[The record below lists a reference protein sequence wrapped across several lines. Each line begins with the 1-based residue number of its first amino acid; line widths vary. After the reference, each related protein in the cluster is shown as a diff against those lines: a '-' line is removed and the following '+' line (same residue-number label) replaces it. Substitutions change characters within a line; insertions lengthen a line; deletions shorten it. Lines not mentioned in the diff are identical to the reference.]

1 MPTPYSRRVARF
13 YDVVQAGYDFAV
25 SRDYLR
31 YGMWDETT
39 RTAAESLVNTDRFV
53 AELLRLGPQDTVLDA
68 GCGVGGSAIYFAK
81 TFGARVVGVNISPGQ
96 LERARDKARR
106 AGLEERVSFEQ
117 QDFTATRFADGAF
130 NKLYAVESVY
140 HAESTAGFVA
150 EAYRLLAAGGRI
162 AVVDRF
168 LVRDEMNAAERRLY
182 DRFRAG
188 QVVAGLPAVSE
199 FRRSLE
205 SAGFT
210 NIEFFDR
217 LDAIQK
223 TIAHTHRSCVLSYPI
238 SLAFSALRILPPEL
252 HSHTVGLM
260 AIRRLFL
267 LGVITYGGFAAEK
280 E

>member
-1 MPTPYSRRVARF
+1 
-13 YDVVQAGYDFAV
+13 
-25 SRDYLR
+25 
-31 YGMWDETT
+31 
-39 RTAAESLVNTDRFV
+39 
-53 AELLRLGPQDTVLDA
+53 
-68 GCGVGGSAIYFAK
+68 
-81 TFGARVVGVNISPGQ
+81 
-96 LERARDKARR
+96 
-106 AGLEERVSFEQ
+106 
-117 QDFTATRFADGAF
+117 
-130 NKLYAVESVY
+130 
-140 HAESTAGFVA
+140 
-150 EAYRLLAAGGRI
+150 
-162 AVVDRF
+162 VVDRF
-168 LVRDEMNAAERRLY
+168 LVRDEMNAAEHRLY

-217 LDAIQK
+217 LAAIQK

-238 SLAFSALRILPPEL
+238 SLALSAIRLLPREL

>member
-31 YGMWDETT
+31 YGLWDAST

-53 AELLRLGPQDTVLDA
+53 AELLRLGPQDTLLDA

-96 LERARDKARR
+96 LERARDKTRR
-106 AGLEERVSFEQ
+106 AGLEERVSFQQ
-117 QDFTATRFADGAF
+117 QDFTATRFAAGAF
-130 NKLYAVESVY
+130 SKLCAVESVY
-140 HAESTAGFVA
+140 HAESAAGFVA
-150 EAYRLLAAGGRI
+150 EAYRLLAPGGRI

-168 LVRDEMNAAERRLY
+168 LVRDEMNVAERRLY

-188 QVVAGLPAVSE
+188 QVVAGLPAVGE
-199 FRRSLE
+199 FRRSLQ
-205 SAGFT
+205 SAGFAK
-210 NIEFFDR
+210 IEFFDR

-238 SLAFSALRILPPEL
+238 SLALSAMHLLPREL

-260 AIRRLFL
+260 AIRQLFG
-267 LGVITYGGFAAEK
+267 LGVITYGGFAAQK